1 MTSDKDA
8 EIAELKTTVAELE
21 KRLAES
27 KVIFQKMSGK
37 NRKKESVEETPW

>member
-21 KRLAES
+21 KRLAET
-27 KVIFQKMSGK
+27 KVTF
-37 NRKKESVEETPW
+37 